1 MAMQLSL
8 TVPPFDDKEG
18 LFQQVELQRMTT
30 MLEQMRPA
38 LLGERRQDGL
48 VPIRQRLA
56 SRLQVIA
63 QCMQLAFSH
72 KTGIALI
79 YLNMSHRE
87 DAVCA
92 GLAAL
97 LPCLNSMTSSL
108 RAIVIHLT
116 CGDGAQS
123 RSSESSVEAASRAA
137 SRLRALQVPITMS
150 ISSGLVRGAARRITS
165 AANYVIA
172 AYGST

>member
-1 MAMQLSL
+1 
-8 TVPPFDDKEG
+8 
-18 LFQQVELQRMTT
+18 
-30 MLEQMRPA
+30 
-38 LLGERRQDGL
+38 
-48 VPIRQRLA
+48 
-56 SRLQVIA
+56 
-63 QCMQLAFSH
+63 
-72 KTGIALI
+72 
-79 YLNMSHRE
+79 MSHRE

-116 CGDGAQS
+116 CGDGAQL
-123 RSSESSVEAASRAA
+123 RSSESSVEVASRAA

-165 AANYVIA
+165 AANYVVA